1 MGYTQKNNPFPVTS
15 CGRRRTYMQ
24 DGGKPKKVK
33 MNKEE
38 KMSFDEKNS
47 SLNNSIINEMER
59 KYNLKKVEGSPLKK
73 SCPAGEAETGDST
86 TPTITHGKN
95 KRKKRRGRSW
105 GECATLGQKIGHIA
119 KQIPKVIL
127 PAAVG
132 YAMIKGRKKNN

>member
-1 MGYTQKNNPFPVTS
+1 MGYVQKNNPFPVTS

-47 SLNNSIINEMER
+47 SLNNAIINEMER
-59 KYNLKKVEGSPLKK
+59 KYNLKKVESSPLKK
-73 SCPAGEAETGDST
+73 SCPAGEAETGTST
-86 TPTITHGKN
+86 PSMIKHGKRR
-95 KRKKRRGRSW
+95 RKKGWKS
-105 GECATLGQKIGHIA
+105 CKTFGQKLGHIA

-132 YAMIKGRKKNN
+132 YALIKGRKKNN

>member
-73 SCPAGEAETGDST
+73 SCPAGEVEAST
-86 TPTITHGKN
+86 PSMIKHGQ
-95 KRKKRRGRSW
+95 KRRIKGKSKK
-105 GECATLGQKIGHIA
+105 GCKPSVGQKIWRG
-119 KQIPKVIL
+119 VNT
-127 PAAVG
+127 AAAIGLAAATVG
-132 YAMIKGRKKNN
+132 AIVKGNKKKK